1 MVQSADD
8 MVVVRPARLHSSGA
22 VEEIGGR
29 MRSIVDSFG
38 CTLPVDGLSEILP
51 GCPFCLGTGYI
62 CEDHPDRA
70 WGDLEPEGCR
80 CGAPGMPCWEGRR
93 LLGVLDGPETPSD
106 LPFVAGSL
114 VGRCEES

>member
-1 MVQSADD
+1 